1 MRGRVVAEYMSQL
14 PENKVLNKLCGFW
27 NSNKKVIQSTQHKIS
42 LILYFILRKLCQF
55 SYVIWVMLKFY
66 LTFFT
71 RSDHIVKDFN
81 FVICEININQSFLNC
96 VPWFSVVTDFSMDV
110 AGQHLAL

>member
-1 MRGRVVAEYMSQL
+1 
-14 PENKVLNKLCGFW
+14 
-27 NSNKKVIQSTQHKIS
+27 
-42 LILYFILRKLCQF
+42 
-55 SYVIWVMLKFY
+55 MLKFY

>member
-1 MRGRVVAEYMSQL
+1 
-14 PENKVLNKLCGFW
+14 
-27 NSNKKVIQSTQHKIS
+27 
-42 LILYFILRKLCQF
+42 
-55 SYVIWVMLKFY
+55 MLKFY

-81 FVICEININQSFLNC
+81 FVICEININQSFVNC
-96 VPWFSVVTDFSMDV
+96 VPWFSVVTEFNTDV